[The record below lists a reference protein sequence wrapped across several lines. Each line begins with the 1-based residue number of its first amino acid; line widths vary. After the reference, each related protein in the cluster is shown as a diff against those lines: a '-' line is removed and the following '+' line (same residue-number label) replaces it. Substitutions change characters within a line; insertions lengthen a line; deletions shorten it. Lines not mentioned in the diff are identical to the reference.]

1 MLLYVMV
8 CVTLHEQLFKRFPVL
23 PKHNYCSHCFVI
35 FCYII
40 PIQSKKTFDKSYW
53 TFLSC
58 TLKAVTSCSSI
69 TLLLLNLCA
78 YVLALFQ
85 FGNVNF
91 SKAAEFMIFVTVS
104 FCCSLKCQI
113 HSKIILCYFTV
124 SIVVCQGMRT
134 PELLQPVLS
143 FINHVTVALKGALW
157 EEEFIRQ
164 ERDGE
169 LDGWS
174 RLHWKFQR

>member
-1 MLLYVMV
+1 
-8 CVTLHEQLFKRFPVL
+8 
-23 PKHNYCSHCFVI
+23 
-35 FCYII
+35 
-40 PIQSKKTFDKSYW
+40 
-53 TFLSC
+53 
-58 TLKAVTSCSSI
+58 
-69 TLLLLNLCA
+69 
-78 YVLALFQ
+78 
-85 FGNVNF
+85 
-91 SKAAEFMIFVTVS
+91 
-104 FCCSLKCQI
+104 
-113 HSKIILCYFTV
+113 
-124 SIVVCQGMRT
+124 VCQGMRA